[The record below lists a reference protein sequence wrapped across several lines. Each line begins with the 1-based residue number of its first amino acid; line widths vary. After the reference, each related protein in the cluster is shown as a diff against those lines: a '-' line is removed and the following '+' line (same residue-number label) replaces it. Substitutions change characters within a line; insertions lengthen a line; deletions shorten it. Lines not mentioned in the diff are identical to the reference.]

1 MFKTLPY
8 DFHPMQGKKLSTM
21 WEKMD
26 KSGIKWENLYYLY
39 ITVTE
44 ANL

>member
-1 MFKTLPY
+1 MFKKQPEVFRAVLI
-8 DFHPMQGKKLSTM
+8 KKLSTM

-39 ITVTE
+39 IAVTE
-44 ANL
+44 AFL

>member
-1 MFKTLPY
+1 M
-8 DFHPMQGKKLSTM
+8 KKLSTM

-26 KSGIKWENLYYLY
+26 KSGIKWEILYYLY

-44 ANL
+44 GKL